1 MIGLTD
7 GKLIAD
13 DSDSRQK
20 ARLPVKVHKL
30 NIAKQELRS
39 ESTMIHF
46 IAFVFFVS
54 MLQSMDSIT
63 AQTQNQLGSKG
74 TQQCTINNNF
84 YAGPN
89 KKVETVMFEMKKQL
103 DEIQKELRNL
113 TQKTKKTENKTK
125 GSYLDLLLMV
135 YCSSLVD

>member
-7 GKLIAD
+7 GKQIAD

-20 ARLPVKVHKL
+20 ARLPVQAHKL
-30 NIAKQELRS
+30 NIARQELHS
-39 ESTMIHF
+39 ENIMIHF
-46 IAFVFFVS
+46 ISFVFFVS

-63 AQTQNQLGSKG
+63 AQTQNQLGSKRA
-74 TQQCTINNNF
+74 QQCTVNNNF

-89 KKVETVMFEMKKQL
+89 KKVENIMFEMKKQL

-113 TQKTKKTENKTK
+113 TQKTKKVENKTK
-125 GSYLDLLLMV
+125 GSYLRFVAYGILF
-135 YCSSLVD
+135 

>member
-1 MIGLTD
+1 MIDLTD

-20 ARLPVKVHKL
+20 ARLPVQVHKL
-30 NIAKQELRS
+30 NIAKEELRS

-46 IAFVFFVS
+46 ISFVLFVS

-63 AQTQNQLGSKG
+63 AQTQNQLGSKRA
-74 TQQCTINNNF
+74 QQCTVNNNF

-89 KKVETVMFEMKKQL
+89 KKVENIMFEMKKQL

-113 TQKTKKTENKTK
+113 TQKTKKVENKTK
-125 GSYLDLLLMV
+125 GSYLRFVAYGILF
-135 YCSSLVD
+135 

>member
-1 MIGLTD
+1 MIDLTD

-20 ARLPVKVHKL
+20 ARLPVQVHKL

-46 IAFVFFVS
+46 ISFVLFVS

-63 AQTQNQLGSKG
+63 AQTQNQLGSKRA
-74 TQQCTINNNF
+74 QQCTVNNNF

-89 KKVETVMFEMKKQL
+89 KKVENIMFEMKKQL

-113 TQKTKKTENKTK
+113 TQKTKKVENKTK
-125 GSYLDLLLMV
+125 GSYLRFVAYGILF
-135 YCSSLVD
+135 

>member
-1 MIGLTD
+1 MILTA
-7 GKLIAD
+7 GKK
-13 DSDSRQK
+13 QK
-20 ARLPVKVHKL
+20 LPVQVHKL
-30 NIAKQELRS
+30 NIAEELYS
-39 ESTMIHF
+39 QSTMIHF
-46 IAFVFFVS
+46 ISFVFFVS

-63 AQTQNQLGSKG
+63 AQTQNQLGLKG

-103 DEIQKELRNL
+103 NEIQKELRNL

-125 GSYLDLLLMV
+125 GSYLRFVAYGILF
-135 YCSSLVD
+135 

>member
-1 MIGLTD
+1 MIDLTD

-20 ARLPVKVHKL
+20 ARLPVQVHKL

-46 IAFVFFVS
+46 ISFVLFVS

-63 AQTQNQLGSKG
+63 AQTQNQLGSKRA
-74 TQQCTINNNF
+74 QQCPANNNF

-89 KKVETVMFEMKKQL
+89 KKVENIMFEMKKQL

-113 TQKTKKTENKTK
+113 TQKTKKMENKTK
-125 GSYLDLLLMV
+125 GSYLRFVAYGILF
-135 YCSSLVD
+135 

>member
-7 GKLIAD
+7 GKLIAH

-20 ARLPVKVHKL
+20 ARLPVQVHKL

-46 IAFVFFVS
+46 ISFVFLVS
-54 MLQSMDSIT
+54 MLQSMDSIK
-63 AQTQNQLGSKG
+63 AQTQNQLGSKR

-89 KKVETVMFEMKKQL
+89 KKVENIMFEMKKQL
-103 DEIQKELRNL
+103 DEI
-113 TQKTKKTENKTK
+113 
-125 GSYLDLLLMV
+125 
-135 YCSSLVD
+135 